1 MREHPGFYSIIHG
14 GDIPQN
20 NDLPGTKYISDPFY
34 LIHDFGKGTNVLWI
48 AHASWT
54 QNNNVI
60 GWPTGYNDNQYSVI
74 ASDTSGNSTAVAT
87 RTR

>member
-1 MREHPGFYSIIHG
+1 M
-14 GDIPQN
+14 
-20 NDLPGTKYISDPFY
+20 
-34 LIHDFGKGTNVLWI
+34 LWI

-87 RTR
+87 RTTNEILGDPNNFTLSSSTPEPYWCAYTLAVKLLY